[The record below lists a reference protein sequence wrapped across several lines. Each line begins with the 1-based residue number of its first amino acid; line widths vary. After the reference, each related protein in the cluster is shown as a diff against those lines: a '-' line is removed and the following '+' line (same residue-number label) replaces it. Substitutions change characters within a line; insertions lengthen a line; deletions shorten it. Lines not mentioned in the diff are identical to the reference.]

1 MDERVKR
8 VFGATVGRE
17 GDRRR
22 LLRLLGLSAD
32 DCLTPLTIIG
42 AAHVRLRRVRRLS
55 GRYGVRPRRAGDR
68 IRQISDARDAL
79 LRQNALLRQGFSSA
93 GASGRTNLG

>member
-1 MDERVKR
+1 
-8 VFGATVGRE
+8 
-17 GDRRR
+17 

-68 IRQISDARDAL
+68 IRQIS
-79 LRQNALLRQGFSSA
+79 
-93 GASGRTNLG
+93 

>member
-1 MDERVKR
+1 MDERMKR

-55 GRYGVRPRRAGDR
+55 PACWRPLASLPSASQLPSFRG
-68 IRQISDARDAL
+68 
-79 LRQNALLRQGFSSA
+79 SS
-93 GASGRTNLG
+93 G

>member
-1 MDERVKR
+1 MDERMKR

-79 LRQNALLRQGFSSA
+79 LRQECALA